1 MRTADARL
9 IRITLATVWLA
20 TSALSLG
27 IFPLQ
32 ESLNLLDRV
41 GLDGGLARAVLYLAA
56 LMDIGFGAL
65 TLFKPSK
72 ELWLAQAM
80 TILGYT
86 LIISLWLPEFW
97 LHPFGPILKNLP
109 ILMLLWLLYK
119 NEAPQTCR
127 LT

>member
-1 MRTADARL
+1 MRPADARL
-9 IRITLATVWLA
+9 IRITLATVWL
-20 TSALSLG
+20 TTGALSLG

-41 GLDGGLARAVLYLAA
+41 GLHGGLARAVLYLAA

-72 ELWLAQAM
+72 ALWLAQAI
-80 TILGYT
+80 TIVGYT

-119 NEAPQTCR
+119 NEASQTCR